1 MWWMP
6 LITLG
11 MNKMQ
16 EKKQLEEARK
26 QQLHSIRSGVAGSFG
41 APGYGPDTARMQYDT
56 QRQIDADRRARNSQM
71 LGGVFSSMGDGAP
84 EAPAHGAGVD
94 PPSPDEPDDAYED
107 SELERARNA
116 LKGYR

>member
-26 QQLHSIRSGVAGSFG
+26 QQLHSIRSGLSGSLG
-41 APGYGPDTARMQYDT
+41 APQYGPNTARMQYDT
-56 QRQIDADRRARNSQM
+56 QNAIDAQRKQRNSQM
-71 LGGVFSSMGDGAP
+71 LQSVFSGLSDSGKAEMP
-84 EAPAHGAGVD
+84 SHGPGVD
-94 PPSPDEPDDAYED
+94 PPSPDDAYED
-107 SELERARNA
+107 AELERARKA
-116 LKGYR
+116 LQGYR